1 MRQEV
6 SIPLQPN
13 RTTQHGKQ
21 TNKQKTDQ
29 EKKIDVAI
37 VICRLAAQ
45 TGYWL
50 SNEHWK
56 HELVQGT

>member
-1 MRQEV
+1 ME
-6 SIPLQPN
+6 N
-13 RTTQHGKQ
+13 KQ
-21 TNKQKTDQ
+21 TNKKTDQ

-37 VICRLAAQ
+37 VICGLAAQ
-45 TGYWL
+45 TGQWF